1 MKKLSRNARVIALY
15 LPQFHPTP
23 ENDEW
28 WGKGFTEWTNVAK
41 AKPLFP
47 GHYQPRVPADLGF
60 YDLRVPETREAQAE
74 LAAAHGVEAFCYW
87 HYWFA
92 GRRILERPFDEVL
105 KSKRP
110 DFPFCLAWAN
120 DTWTGVW
127 HGAKNRI
134 LIEQTYPGRDDYTR
148 HFYHVLPALS
158 DDRYVTVDG
167 RPLFGVLFRHKIPD
181 TRLFTDTWRELAH
194 KVGLKGLHLMALADH
209 GEPAYDAGA
218 AGFDA
223 VGTCNQLQI
232 HSYVTSMGFR
242 RTYNATNRERFGASA
257 VERAAYLKEEL
268 KNRLLVQKYTARSIV
283 SAARRQPRHV
293 YQYKDA
299 MRFFLPINDY
309 KAASYPSLV
318 PDWDHSPRCGGRGVI
333 LHGST
338 PELFRVHARQVF
350 DSVRHLPDEQRI
362 VLVKSWNE
370 WAEGNYLEP
379 DLRFGRGYLEA
390 LRDELCRSPS

>member
-1 MKKLSRNARVIALY
+1 MKKLSTNARVIALY

-23 ENDEW
+23 ENDQW

-105 KSKRP
+105 RSKKP

-134 LIEQTYPGRDDYTR
+134 LIEQTYPGVEDYTR
-148 HFYHVLPALS
+148 HFHHVLPALS
-158 DDRYVTVDG
+158 DDRYVKVDG
-167 RPLFGVLFRHKIPD
+167 KPLFGVLFRQKIPD

-194 KVGLKGLHLMALADH
+194 RVGLKGLHFMALADH
-209 GEPAYDAGA
+209 GELAYDAGA

-232 HSYVTSMGFR
+232 HSFVTSMGFR
-242 RTYNATNRERFGASA
+242 RSYNAANRQRFGASA
-257 VERAAYLKEEL
+257 ANLKEEL
-268 KNRLLVQKYTARSIV
+268 RNQLLVQKYMARSLV
-283 SAARRQPRHV
+283 NAARRQPRHV
-293 YQYKDA
+293 YLYKDA
-299 MRFFLPINDY
+299 MRFFLPNNDY
-309 KAASYPSLV
+309 KVASYPSLV

-338 PELFRVHARQVF
+338 PELFRVHARQVL
-350 DSVRHLPDEQRI
+350 DSVRQLPDEQRI
-362 VLVKSWNE
+362 VLIKSWNE

-379 DLRFGRGYLEA
+379 DLRFGKGYLEA
-390 LRDELCRSPS
+390 LRDELCRAPG